1 MRQFYILLVLSFVM
15 SSFQDKTC
23 RSQIDDLYGEWDFQG
38 MYQGRIRKIDK
49 LKTNN
54 NTSRSGPKSCTYEMS
69 GVYIHRNGET
79 TTNGKYTF
87 DGKTCTIVKVY
98 DNGYKEE
105 LNITY
110 LDKKFLLVVVETDIS
125 AFTYFYKRVHR

>member
-1 MRQFYILLVLSFVM
+1 
-15 SSFQDKTC
+15 
-23 RSQIDDLYGEWDFQG
+23 
-38 MYQGRIRKIDK
+38 MYQGRISQIDN

-54 NTSRSGPKSCTYEMS
+54 NTLRSAPKTCIYEMS
-69 GVYIHRNGET
+69 GVYIHRTGET
-79 TTNGKYTF
+79 TTYGKYTF

-125 AFTYFYKRVHR
+125 AFTYFYKKVHK